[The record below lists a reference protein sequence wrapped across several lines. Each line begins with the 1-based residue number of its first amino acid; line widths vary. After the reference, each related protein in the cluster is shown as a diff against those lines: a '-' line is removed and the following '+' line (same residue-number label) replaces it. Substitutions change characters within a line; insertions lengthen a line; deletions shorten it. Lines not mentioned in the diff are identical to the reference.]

1 MAPTTRPVVPREAG
15 CALPTPS
22 DGLPRP
28 SRSSAAY
35 ESTSHIL
42 RLHGNHIARTR
53 VFHGHFS
60 LPVLSVIP
68 PRSRLRDV
76 ANRSQELFAGHPLVN
91 VRLIFCVICW
101 PSSNSRRPSS
111 AAICIRFDAHF
122 EQVSR
127 ASGTDRVAVSVVASS
142 DHIATSDCTRAS
154 HAWLIFSYVSRSSF
168 CKTVAASVCPGRKP
182 KNEVGHDWPA
192 SLPFLPATTLP
203 RSCCPPA
210 YFHYARHHYWVLIDV
225 NGKRLI

>member
-22 DGLPRP
+22 DRVPADPAQLTNQPRTFFGCMEITLLGRAC
-28 SRSSAAY
+28 SMD
-35 ESTSHIL
+35 T
-42 RLHGNHIARTR
+42 
-53 VFHGHFS
+53 
-60 LPVLSVIP
+60 VIP

-192 SLPFLPATTLP
+192 LLPFLPATTRP

-210 YFHYARHHYWVLIDV
+210 FFQYARHHYWVLIDV
-225 NGKRLI
+225 NGERLI